1 MTEPRTSP
9 APRRDTS
16 RGRIDKRRAILDA
29 AFRVFAREGYGQSCV
44 QEIAAEAGVAKPTI
58 YNHLRD
64 KESLFREAME
74 TVAARVAGQ
83 NLAALEGLREPGHDV
98 REALELTGHRL
109 VRSYSTEESWALRRL
124 LHAEAT
130 RFPELLDAVQ
140 REGAQRVKD
149 TLADRLA
156 RLTLSGRLRTRDPDL
171 AAEQFLALLTGPV
184 ETRSRLGTRQVP
196 DDELRDVTQA
206 AVSTFLHAYATAP
219 AAEAG
224 DGGTA
229 SGSGPAGAGVDARS
243 AGRA

>member
-64 KESLFREAME
+64 KESLFRESME
-74 TVAARVAGQ
+74 TVAARTVAHH
-83 NLAALEGLREPGHDV
+83 LAALEGLREPGDGV
-98 REALELTGHRL
+98 RAALELTGHRL
-109 VRSYSTEESWALRRL
+109 LRSHSTEESWALRRL
-124 LHAEAT
+124 MHAEAT
-130 RFPELLDAVQ
+130 RFPELLDVVQ

-156 RLTLSGRLRTRDPDL
+156 RLTLSARLRNRDPDL
-171 AAEQFLALLTGPV
+171 AAEQFLALLLGPM
-184 ETRSRLGTRQVP
+184 EMRSRLGTRRVP
-196 DDELRDVTQA
+196 DGELRTVARA
-206 AVSTFLHAYATAP
+206 AVDTFLHAYATQPP
-219 AAEAG
+219 ADDVAVTIGA
-224 DGGTA
+224 DG
-229 SGSGPAGAGVDARS
+229 S